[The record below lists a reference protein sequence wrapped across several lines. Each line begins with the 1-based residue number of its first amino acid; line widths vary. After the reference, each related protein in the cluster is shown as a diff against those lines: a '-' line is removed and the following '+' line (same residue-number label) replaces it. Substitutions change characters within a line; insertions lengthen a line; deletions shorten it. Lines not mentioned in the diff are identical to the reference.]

1 LPSPRPKRRC
11 KQFASAALTIDALID
26 SNVLI
31 AILAE
36 AHEHHAP
43 SLDLLVD
50 GRGAQF
56 AIAAHSY
63 AEAYNTLTRR
73 GQRAPF
79 QFTPEE
85 AWAALES
92 VRAVTGLV
100 GLTAAQT
107 FDAIRRYAQGGGI
120 GARLYDRL
128 IGEAAVVHAVPRIVT
143 WNVGHMRS
151 LFPDLTITTPKD
163 FRAAEIIAR

>member
-1 LPSPRPKRRC
+1 L
-11 KQFASAALTIDALID
+11 AIDALID

-36 AHEHHAP
+36 AHEHHRP
-43 SLDLLVD
+43 SLDLLAD
-50 GRGAQF
+50 GQETQF

-73 GQRAPF
+73 GERGPF

-92 VRAVTGLV
+92 VRAVTSLV
-100 GLTAAQT
+100 GLTPAQT
-107 FDAIRRYAQGGGI
+107 FDAIRGYAQGGGI

-128 IGEAAVVHAVPRIVT
+128 IGEAAVAHAIPRIVT
-143 WNVGHMRS
+143 WNAGHMRS
-151 LFPDLTITTPKD
+151 LFPDLTISTPKD
-163 FRAAEIIAR
+163 FSAGDIIAR

>member
-1 LPSPRPKRRC
+1 L
-11 KQFASAALTIDALID
+11 AIDALID

-31 AILAE
+31 AMLAE
-36 AHEHHAP
+36 AHEHHGP
-43 SLDLLVD
+43 SLGLLID
-50 GRGAQF
+50 GHDAQF
-56 AIAAHSY
+56 AVAAHSY

-73 GQRAPF
+73 GERAPF

-92 VRAVTGLV
+92 VRAATSLI
-100 GLTAAQT
+100 GLTAPQT
-107 FDAIRRYAQGGGI
+107 FDAIRNYAQAGGI

-128 IGEAAVVHAVPRIVT
+128 IGETAVTHAIPQIVT

-151 LFPDLTITTPKD
+151 LFPKLTITTPKD
-163 FRAAEIIAR
+163 FIVAS

>member
-1 LPSPRPKRRC
+1 M
-11 KQFASAALTIDALID
+11 AIDALID

-31 AILAE
+31 AMLAE
-36 AHEHHAP
+36 AHEHHGP
-43 SLDLLVD
+43 SLGLLID
-50 GRGAQF
+50 GHDAQF
-56 AIAAHSY
+56 AVAAHSY

-73 GQRAPF
+73 GERAPF

-92 VRAVTGLV
+92 VRAATSLI
-100 GLTAAQT
+100 GLTAPQT
-107 FDAIRRYAQGGGI
+107 FDAIRNYAQAGGI

-128 IGEAAVVHAVPRIVT
+128 IGETAVTHAIPQIVT

-151 LFPDLTITTPKD
+151 LFPKLTITTPKD
-163 FRAAEIIAR
+163 FIVAS

>member
-1 LPSPRPKRRC
+1 M
-11 KQFASAALTIDALID
+11 AIDALID

-31 AILAE
+31 AMLAE
-36 AHEHHAP
+36 AHEHHGP
-43 SLDLLVD
+43 SLSLLID
-50 GRGAQF
+50 GRASQF
-56 AIAAHSY
+56 AVAAHSY

-73 GQRAPF
+73 GERAPF

-92 VRAVTGLV
+92 VRAATSLI
-100 GLTAAQT
+100 GLTAPQT
-107 FDAIRRYAQGGGI
+107 FDAIRSYAHGGGI

-128 IGEAAVVHAVPRIVT
+128 IGETAVTRAIPQIVT

-151 LFPDLTITTPKD
+151 LFPKLTITTPKD
-163 FRAAEIIAR
+163 FIVAS

>member
-1 LPSPRPKRRC
+1 M
-11 KQFASAALTIDALID
+11 TIDALID

-31 AILAE
+31 AMLAE
-36 AHEHHAP
+36 AHEHHGP
-43 SLDLLVD
+43 SLSLLID
-50 GRGAQF
+50 GRASQF
-56 AIAAHSY
+56 AVAAHSY

-73 GQRAPF
+73 GERAPF

-92 VRAVTGLV
+92 VRAATSLI
-100 GLTAAQT
+100 GLTAPQT
-107 FDAIRRYAQGGGI
+107 FDAIRSYAHGGGI

-128 IGEAAVVHAVPRIVT
+128 IGETAVTHAIPQIVT

-151 LFPDLTITTPKD
+151 LFPKLTITTPKD
-163 FRAAEIIAR
+163 FIVAS

>member
-1 LPSPRPKRRC
+1 L
-11 KQFASAALTIDALID
+11 AIDALID

-31 AILAE
+31 AMLAE
-36 AHEHHAP
+36 AHEHHGP
-43 SLDLLVD
+43 SLSLLID
-50 GRGAQF
+50 GRASQF
-56 AIAAHSY
+56 AVAAHSY

-73 GQRAPF
+73 GERAPF

-92 VRAVTGLV
+92 VRAATSLI
-100 GLTAAQT
+100 GLTAPQT
-107 FDAIRRYAQGGGI
+107 FDAIRSYAHGGGI

-128 IGEAAVVHAVPRIVT
+128 IGETAVTHAIPQIVT

-151 LFPDLTITTPKD
+151 LFPKLTITTPKD
-163 FRAAEIIAR
+163 FIVAS

>member
-1 LPSPRPKRRC
+1 L
-11 KQFASAALTIDALID
+11 AIDALID

-31 AILAE
+31 AMLAE
-36 AHEHHAP
+36 AHEHHGP
-43 SLDLLVD
+43 SLSLLID
-50 GRGAQF
+50 GRASQF
-56 AIAAHSY
+56 AVAAHSY

-73 GQRAPF
+73 GERAPF

-92 VRAVTGLV
+92 VRAATSLI
-100 GLTAAQT
+100 GLTAPQT
-107 FDAIRRYAQGGGI
+107 FDAIRSYAHGGGI

-128 IGEAAVVHAVPRIVT
+128 IGETAVTRAIPQIVT

-151 LFPDLTITTPKD
+151 LFPKLTITTPKD
-163 FRAAEIIAR
+163 FIVAS

>member
-1 LPSPRPKRRC
+1 M
-11 KQFASAALTIDALID
+11 AIDALID

-31 AILAE
+31 AMLAE
-36 AHEHHAP
+36 AHEHHGP
-43 SLDLLVD
+43 SLGLLID
-50 GRGAQF
+50 SRASQF
-56 AIAAHSY
+56 AVAAHSY

-73 GQRAPF
+73 GERAPF

-92 VRAVTGLV
+92 VRAATSLI
-100 GLTAAQT
+100 GLTAPQT
-107 FDAIRRYAQGGGI
+107 FDAIRSYAHGGGI

-128 IGEAAVVHAVPRIVT
+128 IGETAVTHAIPQIVT

-151 LFPDLTITTPKD
+151 LFPKLTITTPKD
-163 FRAAEIIAR
+163 FIVAS

>member
-1 LPSPRPKRRC
+1 M
-11 KQFASAALTIDALID
+11 AIDALID

-31 AILAE
+31 AMLAE
-36 AHEHHAP
+36 AHEHHGP
-43 SLDLLVD
+43 SLSLLID
-50 GRGAQF
+50 GRASQF
-56 AIAAHSY
+56 AVAAHSY

-73 GQRAPF
+73 GERAPF

-92 VRAVTGLV
+92 VRAATSLI
-100 GLTAAQT
+100 GLTAPQT
-107 FDAIRRYAQGGGI
+107 FDAIRSYAHGGGI

-128 IGEAAVVHAVPRIVT
+128 IGETAVTHAIPQIVT

-151 LFPDLTITTPKD
+151 LFPKLTITTPKD
-163 FRAAEIIAR
+163 FIVAS

>member
-1 LPSPRPKRRC
+1 
-11 KQFASAALTIDALID
+11 LTIDALID

-36 AHEHHAP
+36 AHEHHGA
-43 SLDLLVD
+43 SLALLVD
-50 GRGAQF
+50 GPDAQF

-73 GQRAPF
+73 GDRAPF
-79 QFTPEE
+79 QFLPEE

-92 VRAVTGLV
+92 VRAVTRLI

-107 FDAIRRYAQGGGI
+107 FDAIRSYAHGGGI

-128 IGEAAVVHAVPRIVT
+128 IGEAAVTHAIPQIVT

-151 LFPDLTITTPKD
+151 LFPALTITTPKD
-163 FRAAEIIAR
+163 FSVRR